1 MNKEFIRKRN
11 GEIVQFNLNRIQIA
25 ITKAYEATNTKS
37 MDIRVIVDDIYQEI
51 VDQQQKIKEGE
62 YIDVENI
69 QDVVEKTLMKHK
81 QFEVAKAYIL
91 YREQRKK
98 QREEELSQKHEQLLK
113 KDSFMVTKKNGIKQ
127 NFDREKIRNTYNHI
141 AGELAQ
147 DCPFEEIQ
155 NNLEKYIINDITTTD
170 ITKLLIKTAINLISI
185 QNTKWEYIAGRLAS
199 IDLYKQVGKTRNMT
213 QEQIYTPEKYLAL
226 MEDYIQQWLY
236 YKEFFTYYDKEDILQ
251 AGKYLNKETDMNYNY
266 TTTLMLKKRYL
277 LNPNKIY
284 KELPQEM
291 YMSIALFLAIPEPK
305 EKRMEVALKIYE
317 YCSTQK
323 ISLPTPTLM
332 NARTNFHQLSSC
344 FKLNVDDDLRS
355 IYHNIENMAQ
365 ISKFWGWIGAYLGNI
380 RSKGSDI
387 RWVQGASW
395 GVIPRIK
402 VINDTA
408 TAVNQLGARTGAISI
423 TLDIWHKDILDFFDL
438 QTETGDIRKKSF
450 DIFPAISVP
459 DIFMQRVIE
468 NGYRTLFDPKEI
480 EQKIG
485 KKLQDLFWADFTTEY
500 EQLEQ
505 RTDIRLK
512 QTISAKDLFKTF
524 LKSVVETGMPYV
536 FFRDTVNKSNPN
548 SHKGRIYSTQLCT
561 EICQNTS
568 PAKFVE
574 ETEADGTVNIKYKTG
589 DTVVCNLASINVAK
603 VHTKQEIEKVIPIAM
618 RILDNV
624 ITLNYY
630 PIKEAEITAQKYRS
644 VGLWFLGLAEYLA
657 TNKMM
662 YESGFARDHVDKLFE
677 QYAYTT
683 LQSSVELAQERW
695 MYQYF
700 PGSQWAQGILFG
712 KDKDWL
718 LHHSSLQQE
727 RSTLID
733 KIQKYG
739 LRFSYHLS
747 PAPNTSTSLVVGT
760 TAGLLPIYK
769 KYFVETNS
777 IAPSVNVAP
786 NLNTENMWYYKEYIN
801 MKMTD
806 VINMI
811 TTIQKRIDQSISF
824 ERMFDPSKTSPVE
837 LYQYYIQAREQGIKT
852 IYYVRS
858 MSLDVKE
865 CSSCSG

>member
-1 MNKEFIRKRN
+1 MNQIKKRN
-11 GEIVQFNLNRIQIA
+11 GEIVPFDLNRIQTVL
-25 ITKAYEATNTKS
+25 TKAYQATNVETT
-37 MDIRVIVDDIYQEI
+37 DIPIIVDDINQQLIQRQETI
-51 VDQQQKIKEGE
+51 EEGK
-62 YIDVENI
+62 YIDVEDI
-69 QDVVEKTLMKHK
+69 QDIVEKTLMKYEK
-81 QFEVAKAYIL
+81 FETAKAYIL
-91 YREQRKK
+91 YRQEHQK
-98 QREEELSQKHEQLLK
+98 QRDEERSQKHLQLEK
-113 KDSFMVTKKNGIKQ
+113 KVYMVTKTNGSKEI
-127 NFDREKIRNTYNHI
+127 FDRKKIEHTYTHI
-141 AGELAQ
+141 AKELAEA
-147 DCPFEEIQ
+147 CPFEEIKI
-155 NNLEKYIINDITTTD
+155 NLEKYIINDISTKD
-170 ITKLLIKTAINLISI
+170 IMKLMVKTAINLISI
-185 QNTKWEYIAGRLAS
+185 ENTKREYVAGRLAS
-199 IDLYKQVGKTRNMT
+199 IDLYKHVSTTRNIT
-213 QEQIYTPEKYLAL
+213 QQQIYTPESYLAL
-226 MEDYIQQWLY
+226 VEEYIENGLY
-236 YKEFFTYYDKEDILQ
+236 YKKLFDHYTKDDILHV
-251 AGKYLNKETDMNYNY
+251 GKFLKRETDMEYNY

-305 EKRMEVALKIYE
+305 EKRIEVALKIYE

-365 ISKFWGWIGAYLGNI
+365 ISKFWGGIGAYLGNI
-380 RSKGSDI
+380 RSKWSDI
-387 RWVQGASW
+387 RWVQGASG
-395 GVIPRIK
+395 GVIPWIK

-423 TLDIWHKDILDFFDL
+423 TLDIRHRDILDFFDL

-459 DIFMQRVIE
+459 NLFMQRVIE
-468 NGYRTLFDPKEI
+468 NKHWTLFDPKEI

-485 KKLQDLFWADFTTEY
+485 KKLQNLFWEEFAIEY
-500 EQLEQ
+500 EKLEQ
-505 RTDIRLK
+505 RDDIRLK

-524 LKSVVETGMPYV
+524 LKVVVETGMPYV
-536 FFRDTVNKSNPN
+536 FFRDTVNAANPN
-548 SHKGRIYSTQLCT
+548 NHKGNIYSSQLCT

-568 PAKFVE
+568 PSTFVE
-574 ETEADGTVNIKYKTG
+574 EIEEDGTISIKYKAW

-603 VHTKQEIEKVIPIAM
+603 VHTLEEIEKIIPIAM

-624 ITLNYY
+624 ITLNYF
-630 PIKEAEITAQKYRS
+630 PIKEAELTAQKYRS
-644 VGLWFLGLAEYLA
+644 VGLGFMGLAEYLA
-657 TNKMM
+657 THNMM
-662 YESGFARDHVDKLFE
+662 YESAFAREHVDKLFE

-683 LQSSVELAQERW
+683 LQASVQLAQERW
-695 MYQYF
+695 AYEYF
-700 PGSQWAQGILFG
+700 PGSQRSKGILFG
-712 KDKDWL
+712 RDE
-718 LHHSSLQQE
+718 E
-727 RSTLID
+727 RYQKHSTLKDERKKLTQDIKD
-733 KIQKYG
+733 YG

-747 PAPNTSTSLVVGT
+747 PAPNTGTSLVVGT

-786 NLNTENMWYYKEYIN
+786 NLNPQNMRYYKEYIH
-801 MKMTD
+801 MKMTE

-811 TTIQKRIDQSISF
+811 TVIQKWIDQSISF
-824 ERMFDPSKTSPVE
+824 EWLFNPAETSPVE
-837 LYQYYIQAREQGIKT
+837 IYNYYIQARQQGIKT
-852 IYYVRS
+852 VYYVRS

>member
-1 MNKEFIRKRN
+1 MNIPQIKKRN
-11 GEIVQFNLNRIQIA
+11 WEIVAFDLNRIQTA
-25 ITKAYEATNTKS
+25 ITKAYQATHTDNT
-37 MDIRVIVDDIYQEI
+37 DIPIVIDDIHQQLMDKQEMLA
-51 VDQQQKIKEGE
+51 EGVYIEVE
-62 YIDVENI
+62 YV
-69 QDVVEKTLMKHK
+69 QDIVEKTLMKYEK
-81 QFEVAKAYIL
+81 FETAKAYIL
-91 YREQRKK
+91 YREERKK
-98 QREEELSQKHEQLLK
+98 QRTEELSKKHEQLEK
-113 KDSFMVTKKNGIKQ
+113 KAFMVTKNNWSKQ
-127 NFDREKIRNTYNHI
+127 SFNRKKIENTYNHI
-141 AGELAQ
+141 AKELR
-147 DCPFEEIQ
+147 EECTFQ
-155 NNLEKYIINDITTTD
+155 ELKNNLEKYLVNDIATKD

-185 QNTKWEYIAGRLAS
+185 QNTKREYIAGRLAS
-199 IDLYKQVGKTRNMT
+199 IELYKQVGRTRKIT
-213 QEQIYTPEKYLAL
+213 QEQIYSPESYLAL

-236 YKEFFTYYDKEDILQ
+236 YKDFFKHYSKEDILQ
-251 AGKYLNKETDMNYNY
+251 VGHYLSKETDMDYNY

-305 EKRMEVALKIYE
+305 EKRIEVALKIYE

-365 ISKFWGWIGAYLGNI
+365 ISKFWGGIGVYMGNI
-380 RSKGSDI
+380 RSKWSDI
-387 RWVQGASW
+387 RGVQGASG

-408 TAVNQLGARTGAISI
+408 TAVNQLWARAGAISI
-423 TLDIWHKDILDFFDL
+423 TLDVWHKDILDFFDL

-450 DIFPAISVP
+450 DVFPAISIP
-459 DIFMQRVIE
+459 DIFMKRVIE
-468 NGYRTLFDPKEI
+468 NRHRTLFDPQEI
-480 EQKIG
+480 EKILW
-485 KKLQDLFWADFTTEY
+485 KKLQDSFWEDFTIEY
-500 EQLEQ
+500 EKLEQ
-505 RTDIRLK
+505 REDIRLK
-512 QTISAKDLFKTF
+512 QTISAKELFKKF

-536 FFRDTVNKSNPN
+536 FFRDTVNRTNPN
-548 SHKGRIYSTQLCT
+548 SHKWNVYSTQLCT

-574 ETEADGTVNIKYKTG
+574 ESEEDGTISIKYTAW

-603 VHTKQEIEKVIPIAM
+603 VHTLEEIEKVVPIAM

-624 ITLNYY
+624 ITLNYF
-630 PIKEAEITAQKYRS
+630 PIKEAEITSKKYRS

-657 TNKMM
+657 THNMM
-662 YESGFARDHVDKLFE
+662 YESAFARDHVDKLFE

-683 LQSSVELAQERW
+683 LESSVQLAQERW
-695 MYQYF
+695 AYEYF
-700 PGSQWAQGILFG
+700 PWSKRSEGILFG
-712 KDKDWL
+712 RDKQWLVQHGNLKD
-718 LHHSSLQQE
+718 Q

-733 KIQKYG
+733 KIQEFW

-769 KYFVETNS
+769 KYFVETNG

-786 NLNTENMWYYKEYIN
+786 NLNAQNIRYYKEYIH
-801 MKMTD
+801 MKMTE

-824 ERMFDPSKTSPVE
+824 EWMVNPAETSPVE
-837 LYQYYIQAREQGIKT
+837 LYNYFIQARQQGIKT
-852 IYYVRS
+852 TYYVRS
-858 MSLDVKE
+858 MSLEVEE